1 MAEWYAHIDQKNR
14 ERRQSLLD
22 HLENTAKESAKLG
35 EEVEM
40 ENLLYY
46 VGLLHDSGKI
56 KSAFQQKILHNGGE
70 RVDHSTF
77 GGLLTLNFLDEI
89 YEAFHKN
96 SDSEDWS
103 PFVEKQK
110 NDPYTIL
117 YLNDFVYT
125 LVYPIMSHHGPFDLV
140 RQNENYDYIYV
151 PFERTKRERESA
163 AFENDYRAFLRFM
176 DEKEIDLRKIF
187 IEGFDEYVAL
197 VKKLEG
203 LAENTGSDEEE
214 AMLFYH
220 GMLMRLIVS
229 ILKSADIKDTINS
242 YETVIEDIDD
252 EILCNLIDDFEKRV
266 LSKYESFGAPS
277 SPLDFAR
284 KNIADAILER
294 SKRDS
299 VGIYTLDLPTG
310 AGKTLLSL
318 RYGTNQMKYCGKQRF
333 FYITSYLSVLEQ
345 NAKTMEEVLKN
356 GDYVLEHHSN
366 VIREDEEEQNLGK
379 RDEKED
385 SLEAVRRKF
394 LVDDWTS
401 PVVLTTMVQFFNT
414 LFKGRS
420 GNLTRFKSLI
430 NSVVVLDELQ
440 SLPSEVL
447 YLMNLALNFM
457 KTIMKTTVVLSTAT
471 QPTYGSMSLVHR
483 LHYGNAHG
491 EERAIVTVPAE
502 DIKSFQRA
510 KVFIY
515 GSIEKEY
522 SLDAVADFVLE
533 GRGMSQLIILNTK
546 GAVRSL
552 YDRLAG
558 EIPEEDLYYLTT
570 NLTAADRL
578 KRIGE
583 TKDRLELDEPIC
595 VVSTQLIEAGVDVDF
610 ARVVRSLTGI
620 DSIVQARGRCNR
632 EGKRKDART
641 YIVNLNR
648 KEENIAPLK
657 GMRERKLTS
666 RLILEGQEGEINIEE
681 LITPYF
687 EKLYANLKES
697 ELMEPLE
704 PLAKNQKKRDILLKS
719 IPSAAP
725 YDGGIALADGKVL
738 HFFQSFKSA
747 YDNFQLIDDSQE
759 VAIVDYEETHKN
771 LEILRDLDEDV
782 KLSFDGEKLKEMRA
796 IIRSLT
802 RHTVPVRKDVRDQCE
817 KILDGTVSIL
827 PENYYDSR
835 FGIKEDGPGIF
846 MPN

>member
-1 MAEWYAHIDQKNR
+1 MDYYAHIDQKNR
-14 ERRQSLLD
+14 ERRQLLLD
-22 HLENTAKESAKLG
+22 HLKNTAKECAKIG
-35 EEVEM
+35 KEVEL

-89 YEAFHKN
+89 YSAFRQGAENDHWAALMK
-96 SDSEDWS
+96 E
-103 PFVEKQK
+103 QK
-110 NDPYTIL
+110 RDPYTIV
-117 YLNDFVYT
+117 YLNDFVHT
-125 LVYPIMSHHGPFDLV
+125 LAYPIMSHHGPFDLV
-140 RQNENYDYIYV
+140 RQNEKYDYIYA
-151 PFERTKRERESA
+151 PLERAEREIKSA
-163 AFENDYRAFLRFM
+163 SFENDSRTFLKMM
-176 DEKEIDLRKIF
+176 DEENLDLRHIF
-187 IEGFDEYVAL
+187 IEGFKEYVVI
-197 VKKLEG
+197 VKKLEN
-203 LAENTGSDEEE
+203 LAEKTGGDEEE
-214 AMLFYH
+214 ALLFYH

-242 YETVIEDIDD
+242 YETVIEGED
-252 EILCNLIDDFEKRV
+252 EETFEGLINDFEKRV
-266 LSKYESFGAPS
+266 LSKYESFGEPTKE
-277 SPLDFAR
+277 LDFAR

-299 VGIYTLDLPTG
+299 SGIYTLDLPTG

-318 RYGTNQMKYCGKQRF
+318 RYGTNQMKYCKKRRF
-333 FYITSYLSVLEQ
+333 FYVTSYLSVLEQ
-345 NAKTMEEVLKN
+345 NAESMREVLQNKE
-356 GDYVLEHHSN
+356 YILEHHSN
-366 VIREDEEEQNLGK
+366 VVREDEEDQKLEK
-379 RDEKED
+379 RDEEED
-385 SLEAVRRKF
+385 SFEAVRQKF

-430 NSVVVLDELQ
+430 NSVVILDELQ

-457 KTIMKTTVVLSTAT
+457 KTVMKTTVVLSTAT

-483 LHYGNAHG
+483 LDYGNENG
-491 EERAIVTVPAE
+491 EKKEIVTVPSE
-502 DIKSFQRA
+502 DVKSFERS

-522 SLDAVADFVLE
+522 ALDDVVDFVLE

-546 GAVRSL
+546 GAVRCL
-552 YDRLAG
+552 YDRLVG
-558 EIPEEDLYYLTT
+558 EMPEKDLYYLTT

-583 TKDRLELDEPIC
+583 IKKRLELDEPIC

-641 YIVNLNR
+641 YIVNINR

-657 GMRERKLTS
+657 GMRERKLAS
-666 RLILEGQEGEINIEE
+666 RLILEGQEGEVDIEE

-687 EKLYANLKES
+687 ERLYANLKKS

-704 PLAKNQKKRDILLKS
+704 PLAKNRKKRDILFKS
-719 IPSAAP
+719 IPMAEL
-725 YDGGIALADGKVL
+725 YDGGVALADEKVL
-738 HFFQSFKSA
+738 HFFQSFKTA
-747 YDNFQLIDDSQE
+747 YDSFQLIDDSQE
-759 VAIVDYEETHKN
+759 VAIVDYEETHKD
-771 LEILRDLDEDV
+771 LEKLRDLDEDV
-782 KLSFDGEKLKEMRA
+782 KMSFDGRKLKEMRS
-796 IIRSLT
+796 IIRSLA
-802 RHTVPVRKDVRDQCE
+802 RHTVPVRKEVRDLCE
-817 KILDGTVSIL
+817 KVLDGKVRIL
-827 PENYYDSR
+827 SDKFYNDQ
-835 FGIKEDGPGIF
+835 FGVEVEEPDNF
-846 MPN
+846 LL

>member
-1 MAEWYAHIDQKNR
+1 MTKYYAHIDQKDR
-14 ERRQSLLD
+14 MRRQTLLD
-22 HLENTAKESAKLG
+22 HLENTARECANLG

-56 KSAFQQKILHNGGE
+56 KYAFQQKILHNGSE

-89 YEAFHKN
+89 YDTFRQ
-96 SDSEDWS
+96 DVEDDHWAS
-103 PFVEKQK
+103 LTEDLKR
-110 NDPYTIL
+110 DPYKII
-117 YLNDFVYT
+117 YLNDFVHT

-140 RQNENYDYIYV
+140 RQNESYNYVYT
-151 PFERTKRERESA
+151 PLERAERERKSA
-163 AFENDYRAFLRFM
+163 GFENDSRTFLKMM
-176 DEKEIDLRKIF
+176 DEKGIDLRQIF
-187 IEGFDEYVAL
+187 IEGFKEYVVIVEKL
-197 VKKLEG
+197 KKL
-203 LAENTGSDEEE
+203 AERTGSDIQE

-242 YETVIEDIDD
+242 YETVIEDEDE
-252 EILCNLIDDFEKRV
+252 EILQDLVDDFEKRV
-266 LSKYESFGAPS
+266 LSRYESFGEPTKE
-277 SPLDFAR
+277 LDFAR

-299 VGIYTLDLPTG
+299 SGIYTLDLPTG

-318 RYGTNQMKYCGKQRF
+318 RYGTNQMRYCGKRRF
-333 FYITSYLSVLEQ
+333 FYVTSYLSVLEQ
-345 NAKTMEEVLKN
+345 NAESMKEVLQNKE
-356 GDYVLEHHSN
+356 YILEHHSN
-366 VIREDEEEQNLGK
+366 VVREDEEERSIGK

-385 SLEAVRRKF
+385 SLEAVRRNF

-457 KTIMKTTVVLSTAT
+457 KTVLKTTVVLSTAT

-483 LHYGNAHG
+483 LDYGNENG
-491 EERAIVTVPAE
+491 EKKEIVTVPSE
-502 DIKSFQRA
+502 DVKSFERS

-522 SLDAVADFVLE
+522 TLDDVADFVLE
-533 GRGMSQLIILNTK
+533 ERKMSQLIILNTK
-546 GAVRSL
+546 GAVRGL
-552 YDRLAG
+552 YDRLVS
-558 EIPEEDLYYLTT
+558 EIPEKDLYYLTT

-583 TKDRLELDEPIC
+583 IKKRLELGEPIC

-641 YIVNLNR
+641 YIVNINR

-657 GMRERKLTS
+657 GMRERKLAS
-666 RLILEGQEGEINIEE
+666 RLILEGQEGEVDIEE

-687 EKLYANLKES
+687 EKLYANLKKN
-697 ELMEPLE
+697 ELLEPLD
-704 PLAKNQKKRDILLKS
+704 PLAKNQKKKDILLKS
-719 IPSAAP
+719 IPSAEP
-725 YDGGIALADGKVL
+725 YDGGIAFADEKVL

-759 VAIVDYEETHKN
+759 VAIVDYEETHKD
-771 LEILRDLDEDV
+771 LEKLRDLDEDV
-782 KLSFDGEKLKEMRA
+782 KISFDGRNLKEMRG

-802 RHTVPVRKDVRDQCE
+802 RHTVPVRKEVRDQCE
-817 KILDGTVSIL
+817 KILDGTVNIL
-827 PENYYDSR
+827 PNNFYNER
-835 FGIKEDGPGIF
+835 FGVNVDDPDNF
-846 MPN
+846 LL

>member
-1 MAEWYAHIDQKNR
+1 MTEWYAHIDQKNR

-22 HLENTAKESAKLG
+22 HLENTARECAEIGDEIALK
-35 EEVEM
+35 
-40 ENLLYY
+40 NLLYF
-46 VGLLHDSGKI
+46 VGFLHDAGKC
-56 KSAFQQKILHNGGE
+56 KSVFQQKILHNGSE

-89 YEAFHKN
+89 YEAFRKN
-96 SDSEDWS
+96 SDSGYWS

-140 RQNENYDYIYV
+140 RQNEKYDYIYA
-151 PFERTKRERESA
+151 PLERTKRERESA
-163 AFENDYRAFLRFM
+163 DFENDYRAFLRLM
-176 DEKEIDLRKIF
+176 AEKEINLRKIF

-203 LAENTGSDEEE
+203 LAEKTGSDEEE

-242 YETVIEDIDD
+242 YETVIEDVGEETFKGI
-252 EILCNLIDDFEKRV
+252 INDFEKRV

-277 SPLDFAR
+277 KELDFAR
-284 KNIADAILER
+284 KNIADAILKR

-318 RYGTNQMKYCGKQRF
+318 RYGTNQMKYCGKRRF
-333 FYITSYLSVLEQ
+333 FYVTSYLSVLEQ
-345 NAKTMEEVLKN
+345 NAKTMKEVLGN
-356 GDYVLEHHSN
+356 NDYVLEHHSN
-366 VIREDEEEQNLGK
+366 VVREDEEDRKLEK
-379 RDEKED
+379 RDEEED
-385 SLEAVRRKF
+385 SLEAVRQKF

-457 KTIMKTTVVLSTAT
+457 KNVMKTTVVLSTAT
-471 QPTYGSMSLVHR
+471 QPAYGSLSLIHR
-483 LHYGNAHG
+483 LDYGNENG
-491 EERAIVTVPAE
+491 EEKEVVTVPSE
-502 DIKSFQRA
+502 DVKSFERS

-522 SLDAVADFVLE
+522 ALDDVADFVLE

-546 GAVRSL
+546 GAVRGL

-578 KRIGE
+578 KRIDE
-583 TKDRLELDEPIC
+583 IKKRLELNEPIC

-641 YIVNLNR
+641 YIVNINR

-657 GMRERKLTS
+657 GMRERKLAS
-666 RLILEGQEGEINIEE
+666 RLILEGQEGEVNIEE

-687 EKLYANLKES
+687 ERLYANLKES

-704 PLAKNQKKRDILLKS
+704 LLAKNRRKRDILLKS
-719 IPSAAP
+719 IPSAKQ
-725 YDGGIALADGKVL
+725 YGSGIILEGPKIL
-738 HFFQSFKSA
+738 HFFQSFKTA
-747 YDNFQLIDDSQE
+747 YDSFQLIDDSQE
-759 VAIVDYEETHKN
+759 VAIVDYEETHED
-771 LEILRDLDEDV
+771 LERLRDLDEDV
-782 KLSFDGEKLKEMRA
+782 KVSFDGQKLKEMRA
-796 IIRSLT
+796 IIRGLT
-802 RHTVPVRKDVRDQCE
+802 RHTVPVHKEVWDQCE

-827 PENYYDSR
+827 PNNFYDER
-835 FGIKEDGPGIF
+835 FGVKVDDPENF
-846 MPN
+846 LL

>member
-1 MAEWYAHIDQKNR
+1 MTEWYAHIDQKNR

-22 HLENTAKESAKLG
+22 HLENTARECAEIG
-35 EEVEM
+35 EEIALK
-40 ENLLYY
+40 NLLYF
-46 VGLLHDSGKI
+46 VGFLHDAGKC
-56 KSAFQQKILHNGGE
+56 KFVFQQKILHNGSE

-96 SDSEDWS
+96 SDSGYWS

-140 RQNENYDYIYV
+140 RQNENYDYIYA
-151 PFERTKRERESA
+151 PLERTKRERESA
-163 AFENDYRAFLRFM
+163 DFENDYRAFLRLM
-176 DEKEIDLRKIF
+176 GEKEIDLREIF

-203 LAENTGSDEEE
+203 LAEKTGSDEEE
-214 AMLFYH
+214 ALLFYN

-242 YETVIEDIDD
+242 YETVIEDVD
-252 EILCNLIDDFEKRV
+252 EETFEGIINNFEKRV

-277 SPLDFAR
+277 KELDFAR
-284 KNIADAILER
+284 KNIADAILKR

-333 FYITSYLSVLEQ
+333 FYVTSYLSVLEQ
-345 NAKTMEEVLKN
+345 NANTMKEVLKN
-356 GDYVLEHHSN
+356 NDYVLEHHSN
-366 VIREDEEEQNLGK
+366 VLREDEEDRKLEK
-379 RDEKED
+379 RDEEED
-385 SLEAVRRKF
+385 SLEAVRQKF

-457 KTIMKTTVVLSTAT
+457 KTVMETTVVLSTAT

-483 LHYGNAHG
+483 LDYGNENG
-491 EERAIVTVPAE
+491 EKKEIVTVPSE
-502 DIKSFQRA
+502 DVKSFERS

-522 SLDAVADFVLE
+522 SLDDVADFVLE

-546 GAVRSL
+546 GAVRGL
-552 YDRLAG
+552 YDRLVG
-558 EIPEEDLYYLTT
+558 EIPEKDLYYLTT

-578 KRIGE
+578 KRIDE
-583 TKDRLELDEPIC
+583 IKKRLELNEPIC

-641 YIVNLNR
+641 YIVNINR

-657 GMRERKLTS
+657 GMRERKLAS
-666 RLILEGQEGEINIEE
+666 RLILEGQEGEVDIEE

-687 EKLYANLKES
+687 EKLYANLKKN

-704 PLAKNQKKRDILLKS
+704 PLAKNRRKRDILLKS
-719 IPSAAP
+719 FPSAVS

-747 YDNFQLIDDSQE
+747 YDSFQLIDDSQE
-759 VAIVDYEETHKN
+759 VAIVDYEETHED
-771 LEILRDLDEDV
+771 LERLRDLDEDV
-782 KLSFDGEKLKEMRA
+782 KVSFDGQKLREMRT
-796 IIRSLT
+796 IIRGLT
-802 RHTVPVRKDVRDQCE
+802 RHTVPIRKEMRNQCE
-817 KILDGTVSIL
+817 KLLDGKVSIL
-827 PENYYDSR
+827 SDKFYNDQ
-835 FGIKEDGPGIF
+835 FGVEVNELDNF
-846 MPN
+846 LL

>member
-1 MAEWYAHIDQKNR
+1 MTKYYAHIDQKDR
-14 ERRQSLLD
+14 MRRQTLLD
-22 HLENTAKESAKLG
+22 HLENTARECANLG

-56 KSAFQQKILHNGGE
+56 KYAFQQKILHNGSE

-77 GGLLTLNFLDEI
+77 GGLLTLNSLDEI
-89 YEAFHKN
+89 YDTFRQ
-96 SDSEDWS
+96 DVEDDHWAS
-103 PFVEKQK
+103 LTEDLKR
-110 NDPYTIL
+110 DPYKII
-117 YLNDFVYT
+117 YLNDFVHT

-140 RQNENYDYIYV
+140 RQNESYNYVYT
-151 PFERTKRERESA
+151 PLERAERERKSA
-163 AFENDYRAFLRFM
+163 GFENDSRTFLKMM
-176 DEKEIDLRKIF
+176 DEKGIDLRQIF
-187 IEGFDEYVAL
+187 IEGFKEYVVIVEKL
-197 VKKLEG
+197 KKL
-203 LAENTGSDEEE
+203 AERTGSDIQE

-242 YETVIEDIDD
+242 YETVIEDEDE
-252 EILCNLIDDFEKRV
+252 EILQDLVDDFEKRV
-266 LSKYESFGAPS
+266 LSRYESFGEPTKE
-277 SPLDFAR
+277 LDFAR

-299 VGIYTLDLPTG
+299 SGIYTLDLPTG

-318 RYGTNQMKYCGKQRF
+318 RYGTNQMRYCGKRRF
-333 FYITSYLSVLEQ
+333 FYVTSYLSVLEQ
-345 NAKTMEEVLKN
+345 NAESMKEVLQNKE
-356 GDYVLEHHSN
+356 YILEHHSN
-366 VIREDEEEQNLGK
+366 VVREDEEERSIGK

-385 SLEAVRRKF
+385 SLEAVRRNF

-457 KTIMKTTVVLSTAT
+457 KTVLKTTVVLSTAT

-483 LHYGNAHG
+483 LDYGNENG
-491 EERAIVTVPAE
+491 EKKEIVTVPSE
-502 DIKSFQRA
+502 DVKSFERS

-522 SLDAVADFVLE
+522 TLDDVADFVLE
-533 GRGMSQLIILNTK
+533 ERKMSQLIILNTK
-546 GAVRSL
+546 GAVRGL
-552 YDRLAG
+552 YDRLVS
-558 EIPEEDLYYLTT
+558 EIPEKDLYYLTT

-583 TKDRLELDEPIC
+583 IKKRLELGEPIC

-641 YIVNLNR
+641 YIVNINR

-657 GMRERKLTS
+657 GMRERKLAS
-666 RLILEGQEGEINIEE
+666 RLILEGQEGEVDIEE

-687 EKLYANLKES
+687 EKLYANLKKN
-697 ELMEPLE
+697 ELLEPLD
-704 PLAKNQKKRDILLKS
+704 PLAKNQKKKDILLKS
-719 IPSAAP
+719 IPSAEP
-725 YDGGIALADGKVL
+725 YDGGIAFADEKVL

-759 VAIVDYEETHKN
+759 VAIVDYEETHKD
-771 LEILRDLDEDV
+771 LEKLRDLDEDV
-782 KLSFDGEKLKEMRA
+782 KISFDGRNLKEMRG

-802 RHTVPVRKDVRDQCE
+802 RHTVPVRKEVRDQCE
-817 KILDGTVSIL
+817 KILDGTVNIL
-827 PENYYDSR
+827 PNNFYNER
-835 FGIKEDGPGIF
+835 FGVNVDDPDNF
-846 MPN
+846 LL

>member
-1 MAEWYAHIDQKNR
+1 MDYYAHIDQKNR
-14 ERRQSLLD
+14 ERRQLLLD
-22 HLENTAKESAKLG
+22 HLKNTAKECAEIG
-35 EEVEM
+35 EEVEL

-56 KSAFQQKILHNGGE
+56 KSAFQQKILRNGGE

-89 YEAFHKN
+89 YDAFRQGAENDYWAALMK
-96 SDSEDWS
+96 E
-103 PFVEKQK
+103 QRR
-110 NDPYTIL
+110 DPYTIV
-117 YLNDFVYT
+117 YLNDFVHT

-140 RQNENYDYIYV
+140 RQNEKYDYIYV
-151 PFERTKRERESA
+151 PLERAEREIKSA
-163 AFENDYRAFLRFM
+163 SFENDSRIFLKTM
-176 DEKEIDLRKIF
+176 DEENIDLRHIF
-187 IEGFDEYVAL
+187 IEGFKEYVVI
-197 VKKLEG
+197 VKKMEN
-203 LAENTGSDEEE
+203 LAKKTGSDEEE
-214 AMLFYH
+214 ALLFYH

-242 YETVIEDIDD
+242 YETVIEDVD
-252 EILCNLIDDFEKRV
+252 EEAFEGLINDFEKRV

-277 SPLDFAR
+277 KELDFAR

-299 VGIYTLDLPTG
+299 SGIYTLDLPTG

-318 RYGTNQMKYCGKQRF
+318 RYGTNQMRYCGKRRF
-333 FYITSYLSVLEQ
+333 FYVTSYLSVLEQ
-345 NAKTMEEVLKN
+345 NAKTMKEVLENKN
-356 GDYVLEHHSN
+356 YVLEHHSN
-366 VIREDEEEQNLGK
+366 VVREDEEDRKLEK
-379 RDEKED
+379 RDEEED
-385 SLEAVRRKF
+385 SLEAVRQKF

-430 NSVVVLDELQ
+430 SSVVVLDELQ

-457 KTIMKTTVVLSTAT
+457 KTVMKMTVVLSTAT

-483 LHYGNAHG
+483 LDYGNENG
-491 EERAIVTVPAE
+491 EKKEIVTVPSE
-502 DIKSFQRA
+502 DVKSFERS

-522 SLDAVADFVLE
+522 ALDDVADFVLE

-546 GAVRSL
+546 GAVRGL
-552 YDRLAG
+552 YDRLVS
-558 EIPEEDLYYLTT
+558 EIPEKDLYYLTT

-583 TKDRLELDEPIC
+583 IKDRLELDEPIC

-641 YIVNLNR
+641 YIVNINR

-657 GMRERKLTS
+657 GMRERKLAS
-666 RLILEGQEGEINIEE
+666 RLVLEGQEGEVNIEE

-687 EKLYANLKES
+687 ERLYANLKGS
-697 ELMEPLE
+697 ELMEPLD
-704 PLAKNQKKRDILLKS
+704 PLAKNQRKKDILLKS
-719 IPSAAP
+719 IPSAEP
-725 YDGGIALADGKVL
+725 YDGGIALADEKVL

-747 YDNFQLIDDSQE
+747 YDSFQLIDDSQE
-759 VAIVDYEETHKN
+759 VAIVDYKETHEN
-771 LEILRDLDEDV
+771 LERLRNLDEEV
-782 KLSFDGEKLKEMRA
+782 KASFDGQKLKEMRG

-802 RHTVPVRKDVRDQCE
+802 RHTVPVRKEVRVLCE
-817 KILDGTVSIL
+817 KVLDGKVSIL
-827 PENYYDSR
+827 SDKFYNDQ
-835 FGIKEDGPGIF
+835 FGVEVDEPDNF
-846 MPN
+846 LL

>member
-1 MAEWYAHIDQKNR
+1 MELYAHIDQKDR
-14 ERRQSLLD
+14 RRRQLLLD
-22 HLENTAKESAKLG
+22 HLENTARGSREWG
-35 EEVEM
+35 EKVDM
-40 ENLLYY
+40 KNLLYY
-46 VGLLHDSGKI
+46 VGLLHDAGKS

-77 GGLLTLNFLDEI
+77 GGLLTLDFLDEI
-89 YEAFHKN
+89 YSAFRQGAENDHWAALMK
-96 SDSEDWS
+96 E
-103 PFVEKQK
+103 QK
-110 NDPYTIL
+110 RDPYTIV
-117 YLNDFVYT
+117 YLNDFVHT

-140 RQNENYDYIYV
+140 RQNEKYDYIYA
-151 PFERTKRERESA
+151 PLERAEREIKSA
-163 AFENDYRAFLRFM
+163 GFENDSRTFLKMM
-176 DEKEIDLRKIF
+176 DEENIDLRHIF
-187 IEGFDEYVAL
+187 IEGFKEYVVI
-197 VKKLEG
+197 VKKLEN
-203 LAENTGSDEEE
+203 LAKKTGGDEEE
-214 AMLFYH
+214 ALLFYH

-242 YETVIEDIDD
+242 YETVIEDEDE
-252 EILCNLIDDFEKRV
+252 EILQDLVDDFEKRV
-266 LSKYESFGAPS
+266 LSKYESFGEPTKK
-277 SPLDFAR
+277 LDFAR

-299 VGIYTLDLPTG
+299 SGIYTLDLPTG

-318 RYGTNQMKYCGKQRF
+318 RYGTNQMRYCGKRRF
-333 FYITSYLSVLEQ
+333 FYVTSYLSVLEQ
-345 NAKTMEEVLKN
+345 NAESMKEVLQNKE
-356 GDYVLEHHSN
+356 YILEHHSN
-366 VIREDEEEQNLGK
+366 VVREDEEDRKLEK
-379 RDEKED
+379 RDEEED
-385 SLEAVRRKF
+385 SLEAMRQKF

-457 KTIMKTTVVLSTAT
+457 KTVMKTTVVLSTAT

-483 LHYGNAHG
+483 LDYGNENG
-491 EERAIVTVPAE
+491 EKKEIVTVPPE
-502 DIKSFQRA
+502 DVKSFERS

-522 SLDAVADFVLE
+522 SLDDVADFVLE
-533 GRGMSQLIILNTK
+533 GRGMSQLVILNTK
-546 GAVRSL
+546 GAVRGL
-552 YDRLAG
+552 YDRLVG
-558 EIPEEDLYYLTT
+558 EIPEKDLYYLTT

-583 TKDRLELDEPIC
+583 IKKRLELDEPIC

-657 GMRERKLTS
+657 GMRERKLAS
-666 RLILEGQEGEINIEE
+666 RLVLEGQEGEVNIEE

-687 EKLYANLKES
+687 ERLYANLKGS
-697 ELMEPLE
+697 ELTEPLE
-704 PLAKNQKKRDILLKS
+704 PLAKNRKKRDILLKS
-719 IPSAAP
+719 IPMAEL
-725 YDGGIALADGKVL
+725 YDGGVALADEKVL
-738 HFFQSFKSA
+738 HFFQSFKTA
-747 YDNFQLIDDSQE
+747 YDSFQLIDDSQE
-759 VAIVDYEETHKN
+759 VAIVDYEETHKD
-771 LEILRDLDEDV
+771 LEKLRDLDEDV
-782 KLSFDGEKLKEMRA
+782 KMSFDGRKLKEMRS
-796 IIRSLT
+796 IIRSLA
-802 RHTVPVRKDVRDQCE
+802 RHTVPVRKEVRDLCE
-817 KILDGTVSIL
+817 KVLDGKVSIL
-827 PENYYDSR
+827 SDKFYNDQ
-835 FGIKEDGPGIF
+835 FGVEVDDPDIILL
-846 MPN
+846 